1 MRNGQPFA
9 ALRAGLAGLARRFR
23 GGASPDHAEQTYRR
37 QVRAYLL
44 RALAAYDRWL
54 GVSRDL
60 GAPDQLA
67 NAASVHRWEYLSW
80 HEQLAGVTPPAALE
94 RLHLQVLY
102 GLHDAAR
109 ASQRLA
115 LGYRATTYASVC
127 EGQALLSDAADSLRR
142 SLQAFGRAD
151 AAQESEVAPAA
162 AMEQR
167 AS

>member
-1 MRNGQPFA
+1 SSAWPRPSPGTRNMPTTITRNEMPRSAHSTNESKRPSARWPAGIGAIPSSTGLVA
-9 ALRAGLAGLARRFR
+9 TASISHSLPERTARATKRATL
-23 GGASPDHAEQTYRR
+23 GGSW
-37 QVRAYLL
+37 

-94 RLHLQVLY
+94 RLHLQALH

-127 EGQALLSDAADSLRR
+127 
-142 SLQAFGRAD
+142 
-151 AAQESEVAPAA
+151 
-162 AMEQR
+162 
-167 AS
+167 